1 VKAVRIPSPSISSG
15 KGKSALKNKI
25 LGYRRKEMLWAYG
38 FVAIPVLGFLI
49 FGLLPLIASAV
60 LSFTKWDMITSPKF
74 IGFANYADLWK
85 DDKVYKGLYNTF
97 FMLIHIPLG
106 MFISLLLAILLNQK
120 IRGVSL
126 FRTIYYIP
134 VISPIVAVSIL
145 WQWMLNYDF
154 GMVNQFL
161 WDWLHIKGPNW
172 LGDPH
177 WVKPSLILMGLWGG
191 VGGNMVLYLAGLQ
204 SISSTYYEAA
214 EVDGANAWQKFTRIT
229 VPLLSNI
236 HFFIVVMGVIGTFQA
251 FSQVYVME
259 PDGGPEYSAATVVF
273 NIFEHAFKYFDMGY
287 ASAEAWMLGV
297 IILVLTLI
305 QFRLSKRWAYND

>member
-1 VKAVRIPSPSISSG
+1 M
-15 KGKSALKNKI
+15 KNKMI
-25 LGYRRKEMLWAYG
+25 SYRRKEIGWAYG
-38 FVAIPVLGFLI
+38 FVAIPVLGFLL
-49 FGLLPLIASAV
+49 FGLLPLIASGI
-60 LSFTKWDMITSPKF
+60 LSFTKWDMVTSPKF
-74 IGFANYADLWK
+74 VGFTNYVNLWK
-85 DDKVYKGLYNTF
+85 DEKVHKGLFNTF

-106 MFISLLLAILLNQK
+106 MFISLLLAMLMNQK
-120 IRGVSL
+120 VRGVSI
-126 FRTIYYIP
+126 FRTIFYIP
-134 VISPIVAVSIL
+134 VISPVVAVSLL
-145 WQWMLNYDF
+145 WMWMLNYDF
-154 GMVNQFL
+154 GLVNQFL
-161 WDWLHIKGPNW
+161 WDWFHIKGPNW

-214 EVDGANAWQKFTRIT
+214 EVDGANAFQKFTRIT

-236 HFFIVVMGVIGTFQA
+236 HFFVVVMGVIGTFQA
-251 FSQVYVME
+251 FSQVYVMV

-273 NIFEHAFKYFDMGY
+273 NIFQHAFEYFDMGY

-297 IILVLTLI
+297 IILILTMI